1 MFKKIIKSKWAKL
14 GITIILIY
22 FAFKQVNINLII
34 KQLSEVKITY
44 LIFWLIITA
53 LSTVLL
59 AYRWSLLL
67 IKKPSFWDIL
77 IFAKSIWS
85 ASFYG
90 LFVPTSVGGDI
101 FKWIIIDDKYPN
113 ISKSK
118 LGGSILLDRFIG
130 MSTLVFFGF
139 VSQFFAISVG
149 VKIPFLIKFSFWLI
163 VAGCFLFYGLIFFE
177 KTDLLFKNKWLEK
190 IKNINELVD
199 KENRKQIVKS
209 LGVSIV
215 SDFLWIWQMWMISQ
229 YFGSNLSFVDI
240 LVFLP
245 VISTILIL
253 PISMAGFGAR
263 EQLYLYFFTRP
274 INTPESILLTSTIA
288 GIIGILNCLLGGL
301 ISLTPEFRNSR
312 KILTF
317 EK

>member
-1 MFKKIIKSKWAKL
+1 MFKKIIKSKWLKL
-14 GITIILIY
+14 GVTVILIY
-22 FAFKQVNINLII
+22 FAFKQVNIISI
-34 KQLSEVKITY
+34 VKQLSEVKITY
-44 LIFWLIITA
+44 LIFWLIITS

-67 IKKPSFWDIL
+67 IKKPSFGDIL
-77 IFAKSIWS
+77 VFSKSIWS

-101 FKWIIIDDKYPN
+101 FKWIIIDDKYPD

-130 MSTLVFFGF
+130 MSMLVFFGF
-139 VSQFFAISVG
+139 VSQFFATSVG
-149 VKIPFLIKFSFWLI
+149 VEIPFLIKLSFWLI
-163 VAGCFLFYGLIFFE
+163 IGGCFLFYGLIFFG
-177 KTDLLFKNKWLEK
+177 KTDFLFKNKWLEK
-190 IKNINELVD
+190 FKNINELIN
-199 KENRKQIVKS
+199 KENSKQIVKA
-209 LGVSIV
+209 LAVTTV

-229 YFGSNLSFVDI
+229 YFGSNLSFIDI

-253 PISMAGFGAR
+253 PISIAGFGAR

-312 KILTF
+312 KKLTF
-317 EK
+317 KK